1 MHCRVVV
8 ALRLA
13 SFLAVAPA
21 ALAQRPSADRIVI
34 VDRIG
39 APGEIRDGKTTSA
52 RDRLGARNE
61 AAVVDVC
68 LNYVEAQFLYFRANY
83 PGDGH
88 LAFAQKIRSTRGK
101 RDGLYWAPDAADDES
116 PMGPRFAVAAITEE
130 PPDGN
135 EQPFFGYYFKI
146 LLAQGGEARGGARDY
161 RVDGRLLSGF
171 ALVAWPAEHGVTGF
185 RSFIVNHLGE
195 IWSRDLG
202 AQTSRVAAAMTVFAP
217 DRNWTRVVLGSG
229 EKKGS
234 DELFH

>member
-1 MHCRVVV
+1 V
-8 ALRLA
+8 RLA
-13 SFLAVAPA
+13 SFLAVSVV
-21 ALAQRPSADRIVI
+21 ALAQPSADRIVV
-34 VDRIG
+34 VDRVG
-39 APGEIRDGKTTSA
+39 ATASADLRGADTASA
-52 RDRLGARNE
+52 RDRLVARNE

-88 LAFAQKIRSTRGK
+88 LAFARKIRSATGK
-101 RDGLYWAPDAADDES
+101 RDGLFWPPDVADDES
-116 PMGPRFAVAAITEE
+116 PMGPRFAAAAITEE
-130 PPDGN
+130 QPDGN
-135 EQPFFGYYFKI
+135 TQPFFGYYFKI
-146 LLAQGGEARGGARDY
+146 LLAQGEEARGGVRDF

-202 AQTSRVAAAMTVFAP
+202 VQTSRVAAAMTVFAP
-217 DRNWTRVVLGSG
+217 DRNWARVALGSA